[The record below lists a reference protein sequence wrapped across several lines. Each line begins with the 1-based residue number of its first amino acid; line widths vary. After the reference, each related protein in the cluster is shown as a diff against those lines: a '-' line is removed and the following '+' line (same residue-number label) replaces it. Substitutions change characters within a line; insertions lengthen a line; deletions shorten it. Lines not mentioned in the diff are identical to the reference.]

1 LVRRK
6 ERVRIEQYR
15 SHFIAA
21 IRLDSNNE
29 LAIESK
35 LDEVVASTPPVHFY
49 YSVELGRYLELIF

>member
-21 IRLDSNNE
+21 IRLD
-29 LAIESK
+29 K
-35 LDEVVASTPPVHFY
+35 
-49 YSVELGRYLELIF
+49 

>member
-1 LVRRK
+1 
-6 ERVRIEQYR
+6 VRIEQYR

-49 YSVELGRYLELIF
+49 YSVELGHYLELIF